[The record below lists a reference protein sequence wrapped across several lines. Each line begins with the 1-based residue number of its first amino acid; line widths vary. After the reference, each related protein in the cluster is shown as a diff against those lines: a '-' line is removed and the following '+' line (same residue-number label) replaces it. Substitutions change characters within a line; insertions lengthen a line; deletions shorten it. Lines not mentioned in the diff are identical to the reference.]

1 MRTAVFDDILN
12 TLKDGKYHT
21 FEELQFAVGA
31 KLDDEQ
37 IEVVLAFLEKYDFVS
52 RMRKPWSTLTRKVAL
67 KPVLFEFLKK
77 LKALNIVEKEV
88 EATVEATQNE

>member
-1 MRTAVFDDILN
+1 MCTVVFDDILN

-21 FEELQFAVGA
+21 FNELQIAVRA

-67 KPVLFEFLKK
+67 KPALFEFLKK
-77 LKALNIVEKEV
+77 LEALSIVEREAQAAV
-88 EATVEATQNE
+88 EAENLE